1 MTDQQKQRIIKLR
14 AEGKQYKEIAE
25 VLELSLG
32 CVKMFMSR
40 RKREGERRKCEMCGK
55 KEREERRAQEALARE
70 REMAREPLQV
80 SHEQTLFEDDIIA
93 EEISKETPHK
103 DLPQKLKPWPIQS
116 ADSFMERVRK
126 FKFSP
131 NSEQR
136 KYPAKV
142 QRMMDQGLSSIV
154 FGVFG

>member
-1 MTDQQKQRIIKLR
+1 
-14 AEGKQYKEIAE
+14 
-25 VLELSLG
+25 
-32 CVKMFMSR
+32 
-40 RKREGERRKCEMCGK
+40 MCGK